1 MSILDH
7 LPKPAAEPA
16 AKDGDFM
23 TAAVFECALYRMGY
37 DPKDWMDEAPEDR
50 EFILN
55 YLENKKNEI
64 LPISE

>member
-7 LPKPAAEPA
+7 LPKSAVAVD
-16 AKDGDFM
+16 DGDFM
-23 TAAVFECALYRMGY
+23 KSAVFECALYRMGY
-37 DPKDWMDEAPEDR
+37 DPKDWMDDAPEDR

-64 LPISE
+64 LPISK